1 MSALS
6 EWDKGILQLILESL
20 KSKINYCDSCTE
32 EREVKAY
39 KAYGDTFYWCA
50 DCNEENND

>member
-6 EWDKGILQLILESL
+6 EHDLGILSLILESL
-20 KSKINYCDSCTE
+20 NSKLNYCDSCTE

-39 KAYGDTFYWCA
+39 NVHGDTFYWCA
-50 DCNEENND
+50 DCNEETP

>member
-6 EWDKGILQLILESL
+6 KWDKGILQLILESL